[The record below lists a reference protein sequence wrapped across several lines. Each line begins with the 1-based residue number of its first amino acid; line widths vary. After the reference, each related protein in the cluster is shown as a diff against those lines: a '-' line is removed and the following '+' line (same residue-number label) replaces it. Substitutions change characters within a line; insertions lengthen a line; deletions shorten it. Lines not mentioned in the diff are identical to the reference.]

1 VTSAASPSTS
11 LTGSEQLQTA
21 VEVFMVTGTEA
32 PDTGDDIEP
41 ELEELDNLS
50 GHSSEAPCD
59 CPAHV
64 HDRDTPLLIDKGMSQ
79 AFSLFPIDLEAPRP
93 ITAPPT
99 ANLTPPPESETGDLA
114 SLKEVAVT
122 PPEDAGGSAAPANTV
137 RFADLSFK
145 RSYSY
150 GVLEKKWSL

>member
-1 VTSAASPSTS
+1 MSPLPTLVEVPSVTSAASPSTS

-64 HDRDTPLLIDKGMSQ
+64 HDRDTPLLIDKV
-79 AFSLFPIDLEAPRP
+79 
-93 ITAPPT
+93 
-99 ANLTPPPESETGDLA
+99 PES
-114 SLKEVAVT
+114 
-122 PPEDAGGSAAPANTV
+122 
-137 RFADLSFK
+137 
-145 RSYSY
+145 
-150 GVLEKKWSL
+150 

>member
-1 VTSAASPSTS
+1 
-11 LTGSEQLQTA
+11 
-21 VEVFMVTGTEA
+21 
-32 PDTGDDIEP
+32 
-41 ELEELDNLS
+41 
-50 GHSSEAPCD
+50 
-59 CPAHV
+59 
-64 HDRDTPLLIDKGMSQ
+64 MSQ
-79 AFSLFPIDLEAPRP
+79 AFSLFPIDLEAPRS

-99 ANLTPPPESETGDLA
+99 ANLTPPPESETGRENILLIFIMMACDHVMTAKYSPLTPGDLA

-122 PPEDAGGSAAPANTV
+122 PPEAAPTNTV